1 MATGEQ
7 RKKTVV
13 KVLLFGRLGELDSRG
28 SISIELGDS
37 IQTVADIRKLLS
49 EENPILGKALAEP
62 QNLIALN
69 QNIVNADHNLS
80 AGDELAFLPPV
91 TGG

>member
-13 KVLLFGRLGELDSRG
+13 KVLLFGRLGELDSRD

-69 QNIVNADHNLS
+69 QNIVNVDHNLS